1 MRGIILP
8 SLSCFKMQMLP
19 GAVREWGRVTAKGR
33 GWSCWMA
40 GAELGLGYHCPV
52 VVSSFSHMSSLE
64 IESSA

>member
-19 GAVREWGRVTAKGR
+19 GAVREWGRGTAKGR
-33 GWSCWMA
+33 GGTCWAA
-40 GAELGLGYHCPV
+40 GAELGLGNHCPV
-52 VVSSFSHMSSLE
+52 VVSSFSHVFSLE